1 MSDVIE
7 FRPKAGASGVI
18 ATPTHEEITHALR
31 ECHSESLL
39 AVIRGGF
46 GVGKTH
52 TLERYVAAHEC
63 DAAMVT
69 FSPSTRSLTAGLG
82 AAYKAVGQ
90 LWEWHFSQPEPDT
103 SYTTGSAHEER
114 LAPERFCRVIAEK
127 GGRAS
132 RILDKAQQP
141 RLGP

>member
-69 FSPSTRSLTAGLG
+69 FSPSTRSRSEEHTSELQSLMRMS
-82 AAYKAVGQ
+82 YAVFC
-90 LWEWHFSQPEPDT
+90 LKKKNMT
-103 SYTTGSAHEER
+103 YIYAHH
-114 LAPERFCRVIAEK
+114 LQI
-127 GGRAS
+127 
-132 RILDKAQQP
+132 
-141 RLGP
+141 

>member
-7 FRPKAGASGVI
+7 FRPNAGASGVI

-82 AAYKAVGQ
+82 AACKAVGQ
-90 LWEWHFSQPEPDT
+90 LRSEEHTSELQPLMPI
-103 SYTTGSAHEER
+103 SYAVLR
-114 LAPERFCRVIAEK
+114 LKKQNEIQRTINVAYAIR
-127 GGRAS
+127 
-132 RILDKAQQP
+132 LNTKA
-141 RLGP
+141 RDST